1 MSVDSKRKAADL
13 LENLLLAIPFAN
25 GLFAT
30 LKITWVCLRHVW
42 YCHRR
47 HTRDGID
54 GSAFNPR
61 PAFGRRFMHDVQY
74 TILSFFNCEVVTD

>member
-61 PAFGRRFMHDVQY
+61 PAYRKTFYKHDVHNIIIFQ
-74 TILSFFNCEVVTD
+74 L